1 MLEQKVH
8 SNDAGLGAN
17 CIVIDKRSLVLSLLK
32 LASLAISS
40 ECCPLWTTCWATFV
54 CNTFCVFWILL
65 MSGCHLEM
73 DLWWSLCFLDGLY
86 SFKQSAVWPDVGI
99 KIAQFFQKLSKYWP
113 QQFLLKIC
121 CPGFKAY
128 AHYLRFYHL

>member
-1 MLEQKVH
+1 MLEQKVITFKWCRLGGKLH
-8 SNDAGLGAN
+8 SDWQTFLG
-17 CIVIDKRSLVLSLLK
+17 VISIKISIPGNFIRMLSTLDDLLGDF
-32 LASLAISS
+32 
-40 ECCPLWTTCWATFV
+40 CV
-54 CNTFCVFWILL
+54 FCVFWILL

-73 DLWWSLCFLDGLY
+73 DLWWSLCFLDGLC

-99 KIAQFFQKLSKYWP
+99 KIAQFFQKLSIYWP